1 MVSPQARREQV
12 RLVCERGV
20 SQRRACG
27 LLGVPRSTL
36 SYQLRLPAKDA
47 PTLAAMRRLSAQYP
61 RYGARRIRIFLRREG
76 DEMGINRARRLW
88 RQAVLLLVRLC
99 TTNRDRVVRNQHDR
113 AGQNMQTFLL
123 VLDLG

>member
-12 RLVCERGV
+12 RLVRERGV

-88 RQAVLLLVRLC
+88 Q
-99 TTNRDRVVRNQHDR
+99 QP
-113 AGQNMQTFLL
+113 AGVYEL
-123 VLDLG
+123 